1 MTSDAPLSVTLIGEA
16 TFGLCH
22 SHEDM
27 CMYQAFPLPTAK
39 ADIWSGDEVTMVNND
54 SLCWPLQIK

>member
-39 ADIWSGDEVTMVNND
+39 ADIWSGDEVTVVNND
-54 SLCWPLQIK
+54 SLC